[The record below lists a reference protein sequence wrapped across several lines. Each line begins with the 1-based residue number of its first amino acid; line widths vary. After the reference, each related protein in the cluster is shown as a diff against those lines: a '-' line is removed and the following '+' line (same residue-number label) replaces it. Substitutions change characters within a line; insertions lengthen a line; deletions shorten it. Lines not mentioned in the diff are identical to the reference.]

1 MNVYLDSSVLV
12 KRYLVEQ
19 GTEAVEQLL
28 ADVAFSGTSL
38 VSRAEVSAAF
48 GKAARLKAITR
59 DEGANALK
67 QFRSHWSH
75 LIRLRIEET
84 TVAQAD
90 VLAWEHG
97 LRGYDSIHLASALLW
112 QEALSDPV
120 TFATFDR
127 QLWEAGKVVGLSV
140 WPDSL

>member
-75 LIRLRIEET
+75 LIRLRYRRNNGRPGGRT
-84 TVAQAD
+84 GLGARFARVRLD
-90 VLAWEHG
+90 PFGFGLALAGG
-97 LRGYDSIHLASALLW
+97 LERPGDICDL
-112 QEALSDPV
+112 
-120 TFATFDR
+120 
-127 QLWEAGKVVGLSV
+127 
-140 WPDSL
+140 